1 MKRWQFINK
10 LIKKYKYQR
19 YLEIGHDKGL
29 NFGRVRCRDKASVD
43 PGFPPYDYVKPT
55 YKMTSDQF
63 FEQIAPGLYKW
74 DIIFIDGLHE
84 SHQVDKDIENS
95 LRSLTPNGSIVIHD
109 CNPQDEIRQRVPR
122 ESRQWNGDV
131 WKSVAKYRSQGG
143 RCVVIDTDEGLGWIH
158 RSLEPPEPFEVE
170 YTYQALDKNRELYL
184 GLR

>member
-1 MKRWQFINK
+1 M
-10 LIKKYKYQR
+10 
-19 YLEIGHDKGL
+19 
-29 NFGRVRCRDKASVD
+29 
-43 PGFPPYDYVKPT
+43 KPT

-63 FEQIAPGLYKW
+63 FEQIAPGLDKW